1 MDSSAP
7 WRELETDTADGEAA
21 RNGHVR
27 PLMWAAGIALAA
39 ILVVGSIAVV
49 LLVGTRPSGRLDVV
63 SDPSASAYSEAS
75 RQMIVVDVSGAVLRP
90 GIYSLPAGSLVAD
103 AIAAAGGYSPDVDPR
118 QAESRL
124 NLAAKLVDAQLI
136 VVPRRGDT
144 ASGPAGSA
152 VPAPSGPINI
162 NTASPEQL
170 DTLPGI
176 GPATAAKIVAARDQ
190 KPFATIDELVTRK
203 IVTASVLAKLRG
215 LATAG

>member
-1 MDSSAP
+1 MDTSAP
-7 WRELETDTADGEAA
+7 WRALEVPEAGTSEA
-21 RNGHVR
+21 PTGRSGSTVFV
-27 PLMWAAGIALAA
+27 ATIAIAA
-39 ILVVGSIAVV
+39 ILAIVSLAVV
-49 LLVGTRPSGRLDVV
+49 AFVEMGPSGRVEV
-63 SDPSASAYSEAS
+63 ISGPAASGSPVPSAP
-75 RQMIVVDVSGAVLRP
+75 MLVVQVAGAVLRP
-90 GIYSLPAGSLVAD
+90 GVFSLPQGSRVAD
-103 AIAAAGGYSPDVDPR
+103 AIRAAGGYSPDVDPR